1 MSLPAAR
8 THKKYQEFVRKELTL
23 RRIKIPFL
31 FQDVFAK
38 LFYLDL
44 SPVRCILKKRYS
56 HQGAPARRP
65 EDMLR
70 SALAM
75 TLLGITS
82 IDEWVKFL
90 RSFPSLAIISGF
102 LPEDI
107 PGALTFYD
115 FFNKLYLMDKDK
127 SKAKG
132 KTRFRRKPKKKRQN
146 RSYEGVI
153 KKLMERAV
161 REDSKKKGKDTFH
174 KAPDYL
180 LQKIFKECFVIPS
193 AKLGL
198 IDLDNL
204 SVAGDGT
211 KISTFA
217 SPYGKKICSCR
228 KPCNHPRIFSDRDAR
243 WGWDSFHE

>member
-44 SPVRCILKKRYS
+44 SPVRCSLKKRYS

-102 LPEDI
+102 LPCDI
-107 PGALTFYD
+107 PGIGTFYD

-127 SKAKG
+127 SFAKG
-132 KTRFRRKPKKKRQN
+132 KTRFKRKPKKKRASRN
-146 RSYEGVI
+146 YEGVI
-153 KKLMERAV
+153 KKLVERVV
-161 REDSKKKGKDTFH
+161 REESKKKTKNSSYRE
-174 KAPDYL
+174 PDYL
-180 LQKIFKECFVIPS
+180 LQKIFKECFVLPS
-193 AKLGL
+193 ANLGI
-198 IDLDNL
+198 IDLENL

-217 SPYGKKICSCR
+217 SSYGKKICSCEG
-228 KPCNHPRIFSDRDAR
+228 PCNHPRIFSDRDAR
-243 WGWDSFHE
+243 WGWDFFHE